1 MRNNLKNVAGVRHN
15 AEMSRKRQSLLKKVL
30 ECVALL
36 LVLGLILTGLTF
48 GIIKFVDW
56 LGFGFPTQ
64 MFVAFGVLMICG
76 AIGLAIG
83 ADNDEL

>member
-36 LVLGLILTGLTF
+36 LVLVLILIGLTF

-56 LGFGFPTQ
+56 LGFGVPTQ
-64 MFVAFGVLMICG
+64 MFAAFMVLMLCAG
-76 AIGLAIG
+76 MGLAIG
-83 ADNDEL
+83 ADNDER